1 MKLFGLA
8 DCNNFYCSCE
18 RMFHPDLR
26 DRPVIVL
33 SNNDGCV
40 VARSEESKRLGIKM
54 GVPFY
59 QIRDLIEKKGVAVFS
74 SNYNL
79 YGDMSKRVMSL
90 LSSFFPKINIYS
102 IDEAFIDLS
111 EMEDIDYLLEISHKA
126 VKSIYK
132 GVGIPISLGI
142 APTKTLAKM
151 ASVFAKKHKGYKGV
165 CVIDTDEK
173 REKALKLFPVGD
185 VWGIGRK
192 HSKKLEYYGVKTAW
206 DFTQKPEGWVRREM
220 SITGLR
226 TWKELRGE
234 SCIDDEDAS
243 YKKSICTS
251 RSFPNQGLNKIEDL
265 EEAIANFAAMCSKK
279 LREQHTVCQTII
291 VFAYTSRF
299 RDDVLQNYIN
309 EIVNLDVP
317 TNDIQEIVSMAVK
330 VFKRNWKTDNTN
342 ASIYYYKKAG
352 VIVTN
357 ITEDGSV
364 QGSLFDTVDR
374 EKQSLL
380 SKIVD
385 EINLRNGRDTVRIA
399 VQGYDNN
406 WHIKNEYISRQYTTN
421 IKDIIVV
428 KA

>member
-18 RMFHPDLR
+18 RVFHPDLR
-26 DRPVIVL
+26 DKPVIVL

-40 VARSEESKRLGIKM
+40 VARSEESKKLGIKM

-59 QIRDLIEKKGVAVFS
+59 QIRDLVEKNHVAVFS

-151 ASVFAKKHKGYKGV
+151 ASVFAKKHKGYNGV
-165 CVIDTDEK
+165 CIIDTDEK

-192 HSKKLEYYGVKTAW
+192 HSKRLEYNGIKTAW
-206 DFTQKPEGWVRREM
+206 DFTQKSEGWVRREM

-226 TWKELRGE
+226 TWKELRGV
-234 SCIDDEDAS
+234 SCIEDEDAL

-251 RSFPNQGLNKIEDL
+251 RSFPNHGLNRVEDV
-265 EEAIANFAAMCSKK
+265 EEAVANFAAQCSKK
-279 LREQHTVCQTII
+279 LREQHTVCQSII

-299 RDDVLQNYIN
+299 RDEMPRNYIH
-309 EIVNLDVP
+309 EIINLDVP
-317 TNDIQEIVSMAVK
+317 TNDIQEIVSKSVQAL
-330 VFKRNWKTDNTN
+330 KRNWNTGT
-342 ASIYYYKKAG
+342 YYYKKAG
-352 VIVTN
+352 VVVCN
-357 ITEDGSV
+357 ISSDNVV

-374 EKQSLL
+374 EKQSAL

-385 EINLRNGRDTVRIA
+385 EINLRNGRDTVRVA
-399 VQGYDNN
+399 VQGYNNN
-406 WHIKNEYISRQYTTN
+406 WHIKNEYISKQYTTN
-421 IKDIIVV
+421 IKDILVV

>member
-18 RMFHPDLR
+18 RVFRPNLMNK
-26 DRPVIVL
+26 PVIVL

-54 GVPFY
+54 GIPFY
-59 QIRDLIEKKGVAVFS
+59 QIRDTVEKDGVAVFS

-79 YGDMSKRVMSL
+79 YGDMSRRVMSL
-90 LSSFFPKINIYS
+90 LSSFFPKIDVYS

-111 EMEDIDYLLEISHKA
+111 EVEDMEYLLDISHKA
-126 VKSIYK
+126 VRSIYK
-132 GVGIPISLGI
+132 GIGIPISLGI

-173 REKALKLFPVGD
+173 RMKALKMFPVGD

-192 HSKKLEYYGVKTAW
+192 HSKKLEYNNIKTAW
-206 DFTQKPEGWVRREM
+206 DLTQKSERWVRQEM

-226 TWKELRGE
+226 TWKELQGE
-234 SCIDDEDAS
+234 CCIENENVT

-251 RSFPNQGLNKIEDL
+251 RSFPAQGLNRIEDV
-265 EEAIANFAAMCSKK
+265 EEAVANFAAMCSKK
-279 LREQHTVCQTII
+279 LREQNTVCQSII
-291 VFAYTSRF
+291 VFAYTNRF
-299 RDDVLQNYIN
+299 RDDTPHNYIHD
-309 EIVNLDVP
+309 IINLEVP
-317 TNDIQEIVSMAVK
+317 TNDIKEIVSKAVK
-330 VFKRNWKTDNTN
+330 ALKRNWNTSKTC
-342 ASIYYYKKAG
+342 SYYYKKAG
-352 VIVTN
+352 VIACN
-357 ITEDGSV
+357 ITAATAV
-364 QGSLFDTVDR
+364 QGSLFDDIDR
-374 EKQSLL
+374 EKQSVL

-385 EINLRNGRDTVRIA
+385 DINNRNGRDTVRVAI
-399 VQGYDNN
+399 QGYNDS
-406 WHIKNEYISRQYTTN
+406 WQIKNEYISKQYTTN
-421 IKDIIVV
+421 INDILVV

>member
-1 MKLFGLA
+1 MKFFGLA

-18 RMFHPDLR
+18 RVFHPDLR
-26 DRPVIVL
+26 DKAVIVL

-59 QIRDLIEKKGVAVFS
+59 QVKELLERNKVAVFS

-79 YGDMSKRVMSL
+79 YGDMSRRVMSL
-90 LSSFFPKINIYS
+90 LSSFFPKISVYS

-111 EMEDIDYLLEISHKA
+111 EIDDMEYLVNISRNA
-126 VKSIYK
+126 VRAIYK
-132 GVGIPISLGI
+132 GVGIPVSLGI

-151 ASVFAKKHKGYKGV
+151 ASVFAKKHKGYNGV
-165 CVIDTDEK
+165 CLMDTDEK
-173 REKALKLFPVGD
+173 REKALKLFPVSD

-192 HSKKLEYYGVKTAW
+192 HSKRLEYNGVKTAW
-206 DFTQKPEGWVRREM
+206 DFTQRSESWVRKEM
-220 SITGLR
+220 SVTGLR

-234 SCIDDEDAS
+234 SCIETEDLP

-251 RSFPNQGLNKIEDL
+251 RSFPNQGLSRIEDV
-265 EEAIANFAAMCSKK
+265 EEAVANFAAMCSKK
-279 LREQHTVCQTII
+279 LREQHTVCQSVV

-299 RDDVLQNYIN
+299 RDDVP
-309 EIVNLDVP
+309 VNQICETVNFDVP
-317 TNDIQEIVSMAVK
+317 TNDMQEIVSTVVK
-330 VFKRNWKTDNTN
+330 ALRNSWRQGT
-342 ASIYYYKKAG
+342 YYYKKAG
-352 VIVTN
+352 VIVYN
-357 ITEDGSV
+357 ISEDNAV

-374 EKQSLL
+374 DKQSAI
-380 SKIVD
+380 SRVVD
-385 EINLRNGRDTVRIA
+385 EINLRNGHDTVRVA

-406 WHIKNEYISRQYTTN
+406 WHIKNEYISKQYTTN
-421 IKDIIVV
+421 IKDIIIV

>member
-1 MKLFGLA
+1 MDFFGLA

-18 RMFHPDLR
+18 RVFHPDLR
-26 DRPVIVL
+26 YKPVIVL

-40 VARSEESKRLGIKM
+40 VARSEESKKLGIKM

-59 QIRDLIEKKGVAVFS
+59 QIRDLVEKNNVAVFS

-79 YGDMSKRVMSL
+79 YGDMSRRVMSL

-111 EMEDIDYLLEISHKA
+111 EIEDIGCLVGISHKA
-126 VKSIYK
+126 VKSINK
-132 GVGIPISLGI
+132 GVGIPVSLGI

-151 ASVFAKKHKGYKGV
+151 ASVFAKKHKGYNGV
-165 CVIDTDEK
+165 CIIDTDEK

-192 HSKKLEYYGVKTAW
+192 HSKRLEYYGVKTAW
-206 DFTQKPEGWVRREM
+206 DFTQKSEGWVRKEM

-226 TWKELRGE
+226 TWKELRGV
-234 SCIDDEDAS
+234 SCIEAEDMS

-251 RSFPNQGLNKIEDL
+251 RSFPNQGLNRIEDL
-265 EEAIANFAAMCSKK
+265 EEAVANFAAMCSKK
-279 LREQHTVCQTII
+279 LREQHTVCQSII

-299 RDDVLQNYIN
+299 RDDVPQNYIH
-309 EIVNLDVP
+309 EIINLDVP
-317 TNDIQEIVSMAVK
+317 TNDIQEIVSKSVQAL
-330 VFKRNWKTDNTN
+330 KRNWKTG
-342 ASIYYYKKAG
+342 AYYYKKAG
-352 VIVTN
+352 VVVCN
-357 ITEDGSV
+357 ISEDNAV

-374 EKQSLL
+374 EKQSAL

-385 EINLRNGRDTVRIA
+385 EINLRNGHDTVRVA
-399 VQGYDNN
+399 VQGYNNN
-406 WHIKNEYISRQYTTN
+406 WHIKNEYISKQYTTD
-421 IKDIIVV
+421 IKDILVV

>member
-1 MKLFGLA
+1 MNFFGLA

-18 RMFHPDLR
+18 RVFHPDLR
-26 DRPVIVL
+26 DKPVIVL

-40 VARSEESKRLGIKM
+40 VARSEESKKLGIKM

-59 QIRDLIEKKGVAVFS
+59 QIRDLVEKNNVAVFS

-79 YGDMSKRVMSL
+79 YGDMSRRVMSL
-90 LSSFFPKINIYS
+90 LSLFFPKINIYS

-111 EMEDIDYLLEISHKA
+111 EMKDTCCLVDISHKA
-126 VKSIYK
+126 VKSIHK

-151 ASVFAKKHKGYKGV
+151 ASVFAKKHKGYNGV
-165 CVIDTDEK
+165 CIIDTDEK
-173 REKALKLFPVGD
+173 REKALKLFPVSD

-192 HSKKLEYYGVKTAW
+192 HSKRLEYYGVKTAW
-206 DFTQKPEGWVRREM
+206 DFTQKSEGWVRKEM

-234 SCIDDEDAS
+234 SCIEAEDMS

-251 RSFPNQGLNKIEDL
+251 RSFPSQGLNRMEDV
-265 EEAIANFAAMCSKK
+265 EEAVANFAAQCSKK
-279 LREQHTVCQTII
+279 LREQHTVCQSII

-299 RDDVLQNYIN
+299 RDDVPQNYIH
-309 EIVNLDVP
+309 EIINLDVP
-317 TNDIQEIVSMAVK
+317 TNDIQEIVSKSVQAL
-330 VFKRNWKTDNTN
+330 KRNWKTG
-342 ASIYYYKKAG
+342 AYYYKKAG
-352 VIVTN
+352 VVVCN
-357 ITEDGSV
+357 ISEDNAV

-374 EKQSLL
+374 EKQSTL

-385 EINLRNGRDTVRIA
+385 EINLRNGHDIVRVA
-399 VQGYDNN
+399 VQGYNNN
-406 WHIKNEYISRQYTTN
+406 WHIKNEYISKQYTTN
-421 IKDIIVV
+421 IKDILIV

>member
-1 MKLFGLA
+1 MDFFGLA

-18 RMFHPDLR
+18 RVFHPDLR

-40 VARSEESKRLGIKM
+40 VARSEESKKLGIKM

-59 QIRDLIEKKGVAVFS
+59 QVRELVEKNNVAVFS

-79 YGDMSKRVMSL
+79 YGDMSRRVMSL

-102 IDEAFIDLS
+102 IDEAFIDLLGIKDVDCL
-111 EMEDIDYLLEISHKA
+111 MEISRKA

-132 GVGIPISLGI
+132 GVGIPVSLGI

-151 ASVFAKKHKGYKGV
+151 ASVFAKKHKGYNGV
-165 CVIDTDEK
+165 CIIDTDEK
-173 REKALKLFPVGD
+173 REKALKLFPIGD

-192 HSKKLEYYGVKTAW
+192 HSKRLEYNGVKTAW
-206 DFTQKPEGWVRREM
+206 DFIQKSEGWVRREM

-234 SCIDDEDAS
+234 SCIEAEDMS

-251 RSFPNQGLNKIEDL
+251 RSFPNQGLNKIDDV
-265 EEAIANFAAMCSKK
+265 EEAVANFAAMCSKK
-279 LREQHTVCQTII
+279 LREQHTVCQSII

-299 RDDVLQNYIN
+299 RDDVSRNYIH
-309 EIVNLDVP
+309 EIINLDVP
-317 TNDIQEIVSMAVK
+317 TNDVQEIVSKSVQAL
-330 VFKRNWKTDNTN
+330 KRNWKTG
-342 ASIYYYKKAG
+342 AYYYKKAG
-352 VIVTN
+352 VVVCN
-357 ITEDGSV
+357 ISEDNAV
-364 QGSLFDTVDR
+364 QGSLFDTVNR
-374 EKQSLL
+374 EKQSVL

-385 EINLRNGRDTVRIA
+385 EINLRNGHDTVRVA
-399 VQGYDNN
+399 VQGYNNN
-406 WHIKNEYISRQYTTN
+406 WHIKNEYISKQYTTN
-421 IKDIIVV
+421 IKDIIIV

>member
-1 MKLFGLA
+1 MKFFGLA

-18 RMFHPDLR
+18 RVFHPDLR
-26 DRPVIVL
+26 DKAVIVL

-59 QIRDLIEKKGVAVFS
+59 QVKELLERNKVAVFS

-79 YGDMSKRVMSL
+79 YGDMSRRVMSL
-90 LSSFFPKINIYS
+90 LSSFFPKISVYS

-111 EMEDIDYLLEISHKA
+111 EIDDMEYLVNISRNA
-126 VKSIYK
+126 VRAIYK
-132 GVGIPISLGI
+132 GVGIPVSLGI

-151 ASVFAKKHKGYKGV
+151 ASVFAKKHKGYNGV
-165 CVIDTDEK
+165 CLIDTDEK
-173 REKALKLFPVGD
+173 REKALKLFPVSD

-192 HSKKLEYYGVKTAW
+192 HSKRLEYNGVKTAW
-206 DFTQKPEGWVRREM
+206 DFTQRSESWVRKEM
-220 SITGLR
+220 SVTGLR

-234 SCIDDEDAS
+234 SCIETEDLP

-251 RSFPNQGLNKIEDL
+251 RSFPNQGLSRIEDV
-265 EEAIANFAAMCSKK
+265 EEAVANFAAMCSKK
-279 LREQHTVCQTII
+279 LREQHTVCQSVV

-299 RDDVLQNYIN
+299 RDDIP
-309 EIVNLDVP
+309 VNQICETVNFDVP
-317 TNDIQEIVSMAVK
+317 TNDMQEIVSTVVK
-330 VFKRNWKTDNTN
+330 ALRNSWRQG
-342 ASIYYYKKAG
+342 AYYYKKAG
-352 VIVTN
+352 VIVYN
-357 ITEDGSV
+357 ISEDNAV

-374 EKQSLL
+374 DKQSAI
-380 SKIVD
+380 SRVVD
-385 EINLRNGRDTVRIA
+385 EINLRNGHDTVRVA

-406 WHIKNEYISRQYTTN
+406 WHIKNEYISKQYTTN
-421 IKDIIVV
+421 IKDIIIV